1 MIGTT
6 ISPYMQF
13 FLQSQVVEKGSRTE
27 DLTFTPRVDVTN
39 GSILAIAL
47 AGFMIIANAATI
59 LHFAFFNEHGAKEH
73 QYLPERPW
81 ILPWR
86 SNRSPATRRLR

>member
-1 MIGTT
+1 MVVTVIGTT

-27 DLTFTPRVDVTN
+27 DLTFTRIDVTN

-59 LHFAFFNEHGAKEH
+59 FIANQHGPNSIPK
-73 QYLPERPW
+73 PRW
-81 ILPWR
+81 ISR
-86 SNRSPATRRLR
+86 SHSNRSPATRRR